1 MLTNSRNGSLGF
13 QDSVPFCLYLDEN
26 LDKCVFWGIY
36 LAYVWISLWLFF
48 YQARLLMKETLKDIL
63 TRRD

>member
-1 MLTNSRNGSLGF
+1 MLTNARNGSLGF
-13 QDSVPFCLYLDEN
+13 RDSVPFCLYLDEN

-48 YQARLLMKETLKDIL
+48 NQARLLMKETLKDIL